1 MIFTRL
7 DIIFMSGAATAFASL
22 DPTDLPMDPTALD
35 IWILRDQN
43 IILSTHITS
52 EESINLQFQGFIANI
67 LNTFAQTITIK
78 AMPYHQ
84 ALVLK
89 NKQFIF
95 ERMDSS
101 NKYAATSNK
110 RLSQIATLF
119 SQIVKQEL
127 SFMSQLQSFTQ
138 MLIDANIFTTQ
149 PPVQLT
155 TPAVRRKRSFS
166 KSDLF
171 DVNCHNC
178 IEKMSNDSNQT
189 LPSNRSKRN
198 IFDIFTPYSI
208 NNMGVTANENYQ
220 RVNRNFANVH
230 ITEKKLTH
238 AQNQLH
244 VNFVALDAKEKALLQ
259 KELFLELRSLRSTH
273 YSDFLFDLKE
283 ILKSNHL
290 DKSYS
295 IIFELLRN
303 EDFCFESRCY
313 TLPIFSV
320 LPDNVIQISVEM
332 STQKLSRAEFITCT
346 ILPNSRTSIYSNQ
359 LAILKDNKL
368 HFKLDNLP
376 SISFLQLKD
385 PEIDSQT
392 RSISAEDM
400 LENIFYPIYSNEKVS
415 LQCISPMHINIDGQ
429 ARYCDQNS
437 LEFGPFPREVKI
449 DGKTVLSM
457 HIPSHF
463 SQKMAWVNDDFL
475 SVTSYRDKNSTLDPF
490 VRDMIGFFEKA
501 TPVHYSLMATTF
513 VVVIVL
519 AILCCCSIYMGCP
532 SLLANLLCCCT
543 NRCSL
548 KQRVQNRIDYCN
560 SSRPPPIVAYS
571 TSRDQPIIRVN
582 HDQDSETAIMLRP
595 IHPANQPIVKVQTQ
609 QVPLNPN
616 LCALGFLGC
625 TCARDQTQCLGPRGR
640 PPDYGFINKN

>member
-1 MIFTRL
+1 
-7 DIIFMSGAATAFASL
+7 MSGAATAFASL
-22 DPTDLPMDPTALD
+22 DPNDLPMDPTALD

-52 EESINLQFQGFIANI
+52 EESINLQFQGFIGNI
-67 LNTFAQTITIK
+67 LTTFAQVITIET
-78 AMPYHQ
+78 MPFHQ

-89 NKQFIF
+89 DKQFVF

-101 NKYAATSNK
+101 NKYAAKTNK

-119 SQIVKQEL
+119 SQIVKQEI
-127 SFMSQLQSFTQ
+127 SFMSQLQAFTQ
-138 MLIDANIFTTQ
+138 MLINANIFTTQ
-149 PPVQLT
+149 PPVQST
-155 TPAVRRKRSFS
+155 IPDVRRKRSFS
-166 KSDLF
+166 KSDLL

-189 LPSNRSKRN
+189 LPSNRTKRN
-198 IFDIFTPYSI
+198 IFDIFTPYSV
-208 NNMGVTANENYQ
+208 NNLGVTANQNYQ
-220 RVNRNFANVH
+220 LVNRNFANVH

-244 VNFVALDAKEKALLQ
+244 DNFVSLDAKEKALLQ

-283 ILKSNHL
+283 ILKTNHL
-290 DKSYS
+290 DKSYA

-320 LPDNVIQISVEM
+320 LPANIIQISVEM
-332 STQKLSRAEFITCT
+332 SSQKLSRAEFISCT
-346 ILPNSRTSIYSNQ
+346 ILPNSRTSVYSNQ
-359 LAILKDNKL
+359 LAILKNDKL

-385 PEIDSQT
+385 PEIDAQT
-392 RSISAEDM
+392 RPISAEDM
-400 LENIFYPIYSNEKVS
+400 MENIFYPIYSNEKVS
-415 LQCISPMHINIDGQ
+415 LQCISPMHIDIDGQ
-429 ARYCDQNS
+429 VKYCDQNS
-437 LEFGPFPREVKI
+437 LEFGPFPQVVKI

-475 SVTSYRDKNSTLDPF
+475 SVTSYKDKNSTLDPF
-490 VRDMIGFFEKA
+490 VRDVIGFFEKA

-513 VVVIVL
+513 VVIVVL
-519 AILCCCSIYMGCP
+519 TILCCCSVYMGCP

-548 KQRVQNRIDYCN
+548 KQRVQNRVDYCN
-560 SSRPPPIVAYS
+560 NSRPQPIVTYS
-571 TSRDQPIIRVN
+571 TSRDQPIVRVN
-582 HDQDSETAIMLRP
+582 QDQDTETAIMLRP
-595 IHPANQPIVKVQTQ
+595 VHPENRPIVKVQTP
-609 QVPLNPN
+609 QVPLSPN
-616 LCALGFLGC
+616 FCALGYLGC
-625 TCARDQTQCLGPRGR
+625 TCARGETQCLGPRGL
-640 PPDYGFINKN
+640 PPDYGP